1 MLLRPAV
8 PLSRALGRHARLGQR
23 LARPGAA
30 LLHTPRPSGAPRARL
45 LGAPAAARP
54 VGWARH
60 YASQDLPAHH
70 KIVLPA
76 LSPTMESGSIISW
89 EKAEGDF
96 VGEGDLLAEI
106 ETDKASMGFENSE
119 EGYLAKILVPAG
131 TKDIPLGKLLCIIVD
146 SKEDVDKFK
155 DYVDTSEPAPPAAAP
170 AAEAPKPAAPAATPA
185 PAAAPVAPA
194 APAAAP
200 AGPPGGR
207 IMASPRARKLA
218 AEQGV
223 DLTAVSPGSDGL
235 IRAAQVTAAPAPAPS
250 AAAAPA
256 AAAPAVQPSA
266 AHVDVELSSV
276 RKTIASRLLQ
286 SKQTIPHYYLSV
298 DVDMSAVAQ
307 IRAETNQRAGKDGVK
322 LSVNDFIIKA
332 AALACLQVPEVNSSW
347 QETFIRQ
354 YSSVDVSVAVSTDY
368 GLITPIVFGAE
379 RRGVADIS
387 SEVRRLAERARA
399 RQLQPNEFQGGTF
412 SISNLG
418 MFGVKNFSAI
428 INPPQ
433 SCILAVG
440 GAVQKLLPGPDGP
453 RTADVLSVT
462 LSCDHR
468 VVDGAVGAQ
477 WLAAFRRYMEQ
488 PVTMIL

>member
-76 LSPTMESGSIISW
+76 LVADHGV
-89 EKAEGDF
+89 GLHYQL
-96 VGEGDLLAEI
+96 GEGRGGL
-106 ETDKASMGFENSE
+106 S
-119 EGYLAKILVPAG
+119 
-131 TKDIPLGKLLCIIVD
+131 
-146 SKEDVDKFK
+146 
-155 DYVDTSEPAPPAAAP
+155 P

-354 YSSVDVSVAVSTDY
+354 YSSVDVSVA
-368 GLITPIVFGAE
+368 